1 MKTAFLLLTPAILAG
16 ILFAADPSPLPAPP
30 SVTATA
36 NTTEPTEI
44 TSEKLQ
50 VDYLRN
56 LGTFEGNVLVTDPRI
71 SLRADKMV
79 VFFTAK
85 DTNTTAKVKTK
96 ATNDVA
102 AVIAKGTNTNNR
114 AIEKI
119 FADGGVVIT
128 QENKKANS
136 EHAEYWAEEGK
147 VVLSGNPKVQNPE
160 GTITGK
166 RITFWRGSQ
175 RMEVESDPAETNRT
189 RLVIFPEA
197 TRKENT
203 EPAPAV
209 KSP

>member
-1 MKTAFLLLTPAILAG
+1 MKTNLLILSLIILGGA
-16 ILFAADPSPLPAPP
+16 LFAADQSPLPAPP
-30 SVTATA
+30 SFTATVST
-36 NTTEPTEI
+36 NEPTEI
-44 TSEKLQ
+44 TSKKLD
-50 VDYLRN
+50 VDYLHN
-56 LGTFEGNVLVTDPRI
+56 LGTFEGDVLVTDPRI
-71 SLRADKMV
+71 GIRADKMV

-96 ATNDVA
+96 TTNDVA
-102 AVIAKGTNTNNR
+102 AVTAKGTNTNNR

-128 QENKKANS
+128 QENKKATS

-147 VVLSGNPKVQNPE
+147 VILTGNPKLQNPE

-175 RMEVESDPAETNRT
+175 RMEVESDAADTNRT

-197 TRKENT
+197 TKKESS
-203 EPAPAV
+203 EPNP
-209 KSP
+209 